1 MVQGPQA
8 TELAGSV
15 AYGLPQ
21 HTEGI
26 SESTFAISTWYKECE
41 PEFPYKV
48 CSLVHKYVATTK
60 IISKARCFLK
70 VSGHEG

>member
-21 HTEGI
+21 HKKGI
-26 SESTFAISTWYKECE
+26 SESIFAISTWYKECE
-41 PEFPYKV
+41 PERIR
-48 CSLVHKYVATTK
+48 CATTK
-60 IISKARCFLK
+60 IYPKPG
-70 VSGHEG
+70 VS